1 MLCVLLQSQAASDLW
16 KLIHL
21 ENAPGTIQQQQKHS
35 DSHSIQII
43 IQWLTTRVV
52 VVDGGDRH
60 RVKPQEILGSGLVR
74 YSDDD
79 VAASAN
85 GLPYQCRWA
94 AWPPPHRLWPKL
106 ASLPISPMNP
116 VNIYRDRRKSN
127 IGINKGRRR
136 IVVTAF
142 GRLVD
147 VSVESDHSS

>member
-1 MLCVLLQSQAASDLW
+1 M
-16 KLIHL
+16 
-21 ENAPGTIQQQQKHS
+21 
-35 DSHSIQII
+35 
-43 IQWLTTRVV
+43 
-52 VVDGGDRH
+52 VDGGDRH
-60 RVKPQEILGSGLVR
+60 RVKQQEILGSGLVR

-79 VAASAN
+79 VA
-85 GLPYQCRWA
+85 GRIGKWA
-94 AWPPPHRLWPKL
+94 TIPMPMSRLATKYRLWPKL

-116 VNIYRDRRKSN
+116 VNIYRDRRKSS